1 MYIYIYFWSQSYD
14 RELQRRR
21 CKVYNGSSSLSRF
34 KSKKNVSFPL
44 LKNALAQRC
53 RRLERSFKVEENIC
67 FQNALA
73 TRGVVNHDCRIGS
86 WTRHWCCV
94 RFEPSTFFPFGRC
107 ASHQTYLL
115 FFMLVALTCDQQ
127 PDSPRIKN
135 NLRWWWSVGSNRLIS
150 VFRSAMFSKFCGWFS
165 WLLSNGNLVRSWQQG
180 CQMVCFQ
187 TKNPNL
193 GKIWRALE

>member
-1 MYIYIYFWSQSYD
+1 
-14 RELQRRR
+14 
-21 CKVYNGSSSLSRF
+21 
-34 KSKKNVSFPL
+34 
-44 LKNALAQRC
+44 
-53 RRLERSFKVEENIC
+53 
-67 FQNALA
+67 
-73 TRGVVNHDCRIGS
+73 
-86 WTRHWCCV
+86 
-94 RFEPSTFFPFGRC
+94 
-107 ASHQTYLL
+107 
-115 FFMLVALTCDQQ
+115 MLVALTCDQQ

>member
-1 MYIYIYFWSQSYD
+1 MYIYIYIYIYIDDYVPPSQSFILHFWSQSYD

-34 KSKKNVSFPL
+34 ESKKNVSFPL

-86 WTRHWCCV
+86 
-94 RFEPSTFFPFGRC
+94 
-107 ASHQTYLL
+107 
-115 FFMLVALTCDQQ
+115 
-127 PDSPRIKN
+127 
-135 NLRWWWSVGSNRLIS
+135 
-150 VFRSAMFSKFCGWFS
+150 
-165 WLLSNGNLVRSWQQG
+165 
-180 CQMVCFQ
+180 
-187 TKNPNL
+187 
-193 GKIWRALE
+193 